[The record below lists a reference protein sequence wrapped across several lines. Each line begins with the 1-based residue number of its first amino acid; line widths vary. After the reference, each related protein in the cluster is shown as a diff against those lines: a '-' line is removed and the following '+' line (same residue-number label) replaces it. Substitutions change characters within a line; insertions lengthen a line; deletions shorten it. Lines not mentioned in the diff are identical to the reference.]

1 MSSEAGRPRSVPW
14 KDWNEWTEVKS
25 LLYVG
30 DDDQEAAKGLIEGLG
45 MVDVWRARGG
55 LPHSI
60 EAQRV

>member
-1 MSSEAGRPRSVPW
+1 MPW

-45 MVDVWRARGG
+45 MVDVWRARGVATS
-55 LPHSI
+55 P
-60 EAQRV
+60 ARVFDANCCR